1 MARDTIVAIATAN
14 GRAGIGVVRLSGPQA
29 HSIAQTLCARPGTP
43 APLLVPRTVRH
54 ARFRAA
60 DGELIDDGLLLAFA
74 APRSFTGEDVVELQG
89 HGNPRLLAKLVE
101 RCVELGARRAR
112 PGEFSERAFLEGKL
126 DLAQAEAVA
135 DLISASS
142 DAALRAA
149 RRSLDG
155 VFSMRVDQLV
165 EALTLLRV
173 HIEAAIDFPEEDI
186 DFLAAPDLAA
196 RLAQVEALHAA
207 LARDAARGV
216 RLIDGLHVVLAGA
229 PNAGKSALLNALAG
243 NERAIVTAI
252 PGTTRDLLR
261 EVVRVDGL
269 ELTLVDTAGLR
280 DTSDAI
286 EREGIR
292 RARAERAKAD
302 LVLAVVDDREG
313 EAAIE
318 RLRLEL
324 SPAIA
329 APAST
334 APVAVLWLHTHADL
348 TGRIGHDERRA
359 DGRHLW
365 LDAVGGGGLD
375 ALRAAL
381 RAAGT
386 GQEACAAGQG
396 SEGAFSARARH
407 VEAIGLAGTH
417 LAHAAAQMRARQGE
431 LAAEDLRLA
440 QEALGEITGVV
451 RADELLGRIFGSF
464 CIGK

>member
-1 MARDTIVAIATAN
+1 MSGRDTIVAIATAHAA
-14 GRAGIGVVRLSGPQA
+14 AGVGVVRLSGPQA
-29 HSIAQTLCARPGTP
+29 HRIAQSLCARPGTP
-43 APLLVPRTVRH
+43 APQLVPRTAQY

-60 DGELIDDGLLLAFA
+60 AGELIDDGLLLAFA

-135 DLISASS
+135 DLIGASS

-155 VFSMRVDQLV
+155 VFSTRVDQLV

-173 HIEAAIDFPEEDI
+173 HIEAAIDFPDEDI
-186 DFLAAPDLAA
+186 DFLAAPELTA
-196 RLAQVEALHAA
+196 RLAQVETLHAA

-243 NERAIVTAI
+243 SERAIVTAI

-280 DTSDAI
+280 DTHDAI

-302 LVLAVVDDREG
+302 LVLAVVDDREA

-318 RLRLEL
+318 LLQGEFQGDTG
-324 SPAIA
+324 A
-329 APAST
+329 AGGP
-334 APVAVLWLHTHADL
+334 AVLWLHTHADL
-348 TGRIGHDERRA
+348 TNRVGHDEQRA

-365 LDAVGGGGLD
+365 VDAVGGGGMD
-375 ALRAAL
+375 ALRTTL
-381 RAAGT
+381 RS
-386 GQEACAAGQG
+386 ACAGQDATPG
-396 SEGAFSARARH
+396 DATEGAFSARARH
-407 VEAIGLAGTH
+407 VEAIGRAGAH
-417 LAHAAAQMRARQGE
+417 LLHAAAQLQARQGE

-440 QEALGEITGVV
+440 QDALGEITG
-451 RADELLGRIFGSF
+451 RIDADALLGRIFGSF